1 MSDDRRLTE
10 DYLPIEAISAEASGE
25 PRTKGH
31 ISTIHIWRVRR
42 PLAAC
47 RAAVYRALVRASAD
61 ENSDFHLGYRHVS
74 SVDINPYTEVGTQFG
89 A

>member
-10 DYLPIEAISAEASGE
+10 GYLPIEAISAEASGE

-31 ISTIHIWRVRR
+31 ISTVHIWRARR
-42 PLAAC
+42 PIVAC
-47 RAAVYRALVRASAD
+47 RAPVYGALVWASAD
-61 ENSDFHLGYRHVS
+61 ENSDFILITGTS
-74 SVDINPYTEVGTQFG
+74 FVDINPYTEVDTQFG